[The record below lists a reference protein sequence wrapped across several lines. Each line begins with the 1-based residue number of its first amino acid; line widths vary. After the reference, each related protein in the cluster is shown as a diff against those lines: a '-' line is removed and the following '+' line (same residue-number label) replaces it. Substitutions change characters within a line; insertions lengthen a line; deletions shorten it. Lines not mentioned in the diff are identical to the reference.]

1 MKQVIITTI
10 LSLLLMSCSMHKA
23 TQQSPAGTLVRLTVY
38 WKSEDGWTRRGK
50 TSTGEPLNSYKTIA
64 ADPKDFPYYTR
75 ISIPE
80 LEING
85 VIHDTGSALKTRKA
99 AIKCGKDVP
108 VLDLYIEKKKDAL
121 AFTKTAP
128 KFVTVF
134 AHAN

>member
-1 MKQVIITTI
+1 M
-10 LSLLLMSCSMHKA
+10 
-23 TQQSPAGTLVRLTVY
+23 RLTVY